1 MRRHSTSPRRSSRPS
16 TVTRFFRSPL
26 TRIGLPVAAAAAIV
40 VSFAV
45 WTPGAT
51 AKTGSATIWGAAAPS
66 NVALQTTKSGVEVG
80 TRFTVEQ
87 SGKATGVRFFKVQGV
102 GGTHTGTLWTS
113 KGTKI
118 ATVTFS
124 GESASGWQSA
134 LFAHPVA
141 LTRGESYVVSY
152 FQPRGRYASTANVT
166 GASASPSLA
175 VKRGA
180 GVYRF
185 TAKSAF
191 PNRVW
196 RNSLYWVDITFAPQG
211 TLQRPDG
218 GPSAT
223 PPPTPTPTP
232 SVTPAPTT
240 PPVVAPK
247 PPAPPVVAPPVT
259 KPSGGFP
266 NASNTGVPAGTPLTG
281 YAGPCTVTVPGT
293 VIDAKTINCDLEIRA
308 KNVVISRSLI
318 NGTVYADPDLGVG
331 SFTIS
336 DSQVNIGNQA
346 GTGIGDGNFT
356 AIRVH
361 VTGGNRSINCF
372 LNCTVEYSYVH
383 GQFTDS
389 TGVYHESGIRMGSGS
404 VIRGNTIG
412 CTAPDVPPDA
422 GCSAA
427 LTGYGDFATVQNNV
441 IDGNLFLGGSGGYCA
456 YGGSTSGKPYSNG
469 VNNIRF
475 TNNVFQRGDSGTCG
489 WFGPITS
496 FDTGARG
503 NVWSGNRYDNG
514 VPVQA
519 AF

>member
-1 MRRHSTSPRRSSRPS
+1 MRNAESTRRSIRPS
-16 TVTRFFRSPL
+16 RLSRFLRSPL
-26 TRIGLPVAAAAAIV
+26 TRFGVPIAAVAAVV
-40 VSFAV
+40 VSLAV

-51 AKTGSATIWGAAAPS
+51 AKTTNSATIWGAAAPS

-80 TRFTVEQ
+80 TRFTVQQ
-87 SGKATGVRFFKVQGV
+87 SGNATGVRFYKVAGV

-113 KGTKI
+113 KGRKL
-118 ATVTFS
+118 ATVTFT

-134 LFAHPVA
+134 RFAQPVA
-141 LTRGESYVVSY
+141 LTGGESYVVSY
-152 FQPRGRYASTANVT
+152 FQPRGRYAATTNIT
-166 GASASPSLA
+166 GASASPSLS
-175 VKRGA
+175 VTRGA

-185 TAKSAF
+185 TSKSAF

-196 RNSLYWVDITFAPQG
+196 RNSLYWVDITFTPHGAA
-211 TLQRPDG
+211 LRPDG
-218 GPSAT
+218 DSTAT
-223 PPPTPTPTP
+223 PTPTPTP
-232 SVTPAPTT
+232 TVTPTPTT
-240 PPVVAPK
+240 PPVAQPVPPK
-247 PPAPPVVAPPVT
+247 PPVVVPPPAT
-259 KPSGGFP
+259 KPSTGFP
-266 NASNTGVPAGTPLTG
+266 NASNTGVPVGTPLTG
-281 YAGPCTVTVPGT
+281 YAGPCTITVPGT
-293 VIDAKTINCDLEIRA
+293 VIDAKTINCALEIRA

-318 NGTVYADPDLGVG
+318 NGTVYADPDLGIG

-336 DSQVNIGNQA
+336 DSQVNIGNNP
-346 GTGIGDGNFT
+346 GTGVGDGNFT

-456 YGGSTSGKPYSNG
+456 YGGSTTGKPYSNG

-475 TNNVFQRGDSGTCG
+475 TNNVFQRGESGTCG

-496 FDTGARG
+496 FDTSAPG
-503 NVWSGNRYDNG
+503 NVWSGNRFDNG
-514 VPVQA
+514 VGVPA